1 MNALKIADRKTEVE
15 KHVRAA
21 ALRHQAGVYILAT
34 SIQGSLMAAA
44 HTTREA
50 AMAAAVEFVQGEA
63 RTQFSGSLEE
73 QYERARRHVVGQGGQ
88 MEIIASRIFG
98 AA

>member
-1 MNALKIADRKTEVE
+1 M
-15 KHVRAA
+15 AA
-21 ALRHQAGVYILAT
+21 AL
-34 SIQGSLMAAA
+34 
-44 HTTREA
+44 EW
-50 AMAAAVEFVQGEA
+50 VESEA

-73 QYERARRHVVGQGGQ
+73 QYERARRHAVGRGGQ